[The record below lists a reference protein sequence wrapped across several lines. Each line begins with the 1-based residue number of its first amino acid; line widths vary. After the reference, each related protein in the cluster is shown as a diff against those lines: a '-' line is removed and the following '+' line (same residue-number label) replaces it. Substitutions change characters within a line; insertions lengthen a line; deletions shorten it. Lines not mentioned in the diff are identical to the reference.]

1 MYQHIN
7 GSATTH
13 GFGTD
18 ELPGTEDCFTFEF
31 FPAFGSEEQVPPV
44 PVHLTELDG
53 HGLFLTT
60 AQQ

>member
-1 MYQHIN
+1 M
-7 GSATTH
+7 
-13 GFGTD
+13 D